1 MGETVPRREK
11 VAALGRAVRFRPGF
25 TFGVVAFSL
34 FAALF
39 EGVGLSF
46 ILPIVE
52 LAQGTVNPETAD
64 DVVGLFVE
72 VYSLLGLPLTTGYLV
87 VGVAVVMTVR
97 YTSSFL
103 VGWLVGVV
111 ETYYVQH
118 LQREA
123 FERSMVA
130 DVSYFD
136 REGSDDIL
144 NAIVTQAEVA
154 ARVLRR
160 FILAVEHALLILV
173 YFAVAFYI
181 APVLTVATA
190 VAFGSLTYLFRSVF
204 ESGYAVGD
212 RLADA
217 NERIQEHAQAGTQ
230 GIRDVK
236 LFGLQDEL
244 VADFRSAV
252 QQFVD
257 ARIRYARNQSAIKD
271 FYNLSVVVTLF
282 ALIHVAVTYTPLA
295 LSEFGVFLFAMFR
308 LGPQVS
314 NLNTLVYQVE
324 NDLPHLVRTQRFVDE
339 LREAREPNAPSA
351 PAPERVESVRYE
363 GVTFSY
369 GTGDEPVLRDVSASV
384 EDGEFVAFVGP
395 SGAGKSTLVSL
406 LVRLHRPDE
415 GAVLANGTPVERF
428 DLDEWRSAVAVVRQQ
443 PFIFNDTLRRNVT
456 VADRDASREAVEQAC
471 AVARVDEFVGEL
483 PDGYETVLGDD
494 GVRLSGGQR
503 QRVAVARALLKD
515 ADVLVLD
522 EATSDLDTGLE
533 EEVYRGIESLDRE
546 YLTVVVAHR
555 LSTVTD
561 ADWIYTV
568 EDGQITEVGD
578 HDQLV
583 AADGTYADLYEAQAR
598 S

>member
-11 VAALGRAVRFRPGF
+11 VTALGRAVRFRPGF

-52 LAQGTVNPETAD
+52 LAQGTVDPETAD
-64 DVVGLFVE
+64 GVVGLFVE
-72 VYSLLGLPLTTGYLV
+72 VYSLVGLPLTTGYLV

-384 EDGEFVAFVGP
+384 EGGEFVAFVGP

-415 GAVLANGTPVERF
+415 GAVLTNGTPVERF

-561 ADWIYTV
+561 ADRIYTV

-583 AADGTYADLYEAQAR
+583 AANGTYADLYEAQAR